1 MHNLPLDMQPVRFG
15 VALPNFTT
23 AGSSPDID
31 EIVGYARRAEELGLD
46 SAWVWDHVLLG
57 SRRPFPVLDSLSTL
71 AALSVRTERL
81 RLGTGVL
88 VLPLRNPTVLAKV
101 TASIDQMSRGRLTLG
116 VAAGW
121 YEKEFEAVGVPHAE
135 RGRVFL
141 ENLRVLYQLWTGE
154 PVNGEEGPYRFRNA
168 VMVPPPHQR
177 PRPQVL
183 IGGYVDAVL
192 RRAARHSDGW
202 LNYFYTAAS
211 FKRGWTRVLEHA
223 AAAGRDPDELTNVSE
238 LVICVAESYEE
249 ADRRARE
256 FIATHFD
263 IPAWSDCSPDSAVR
277 GTPEDCAEQLAEQVE
292 AGVQHVVFVPERYA
306 NDQLEAIAAEVIP
319 RLRRLRGVPA

>member
-1 MHNLPLDMQPVRFG
+1 MKPLRFG

-23 AGSSPDID
+23 ASSTP
-31 EIVGYARRAEELGLD
+31 EIGEIIAYARRAEELGLH

-121 YEKEFEAVGVPHAE
+121 YQKEFDAVGVPHAE
-135 RGRVFL
+135 RGRIFQ
-141 ENLRVLYQLWTGE
+141 ENLRVLYRLWAAE
-154 PVNGEEGPYRFRNA
+154 PVSGEDGPYRFKNT
-168 VMVPPPHQR
+168 VMVPPPYQR
-177 PRPQVL
+177 PRPEVL
-183 IGGYVDAVL
+183 IGGYVEPVL
-192 RRAARHSDGW
+192 RRVARHSDGW
-202 LNYFYTAAS
+202 LNYFYTPSS
-211 FKRGWTRVLEHA
+211 FRRDWTRVREYA
-223 AAAGRDPDELTNVSE
+223 AEAGRDPDGLTNVSE
-238 LVICVAESYEE
+238 LVICVADSYQE

-256 FIATHFD
+256 FIGTHFD
-263 IPAWSDCSPDSAVR
+263 IPAWSDCSPESAVR
-277 GTPEDCAEQLAEQVE
+277 GTPEECAEQLAAQVD
-292 AGVQHVVFVPERYA
+292 AGVQHLVFVPERYA
-306 NDQLEAIAAEVIP
+306 TDQLELIAAEVIP
-319 RLRRLRGVPA
+319 RLRGLVDVPA